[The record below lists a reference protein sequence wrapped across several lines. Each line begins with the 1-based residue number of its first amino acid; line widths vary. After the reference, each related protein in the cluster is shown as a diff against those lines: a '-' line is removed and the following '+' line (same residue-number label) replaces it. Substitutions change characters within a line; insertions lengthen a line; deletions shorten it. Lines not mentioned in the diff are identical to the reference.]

1 VYSLLCPLKVKVHDL
16 EQKCRTR
23 SEQCNILSKKL
34 EKYHLGS
41 DTEDTLHIDSQEK
54 NLSNSY
60 NSLQHQAEK
69 SEQSIFLKQFPPLT

>member
-41 DTEDTLHIDSQEK
+41 DTEDTLSQEK

-69 SEQSIFLKQFPPLT
+69 SEQSIFVKQFPPPSHEL